1 MSVSFT
7 GTRNSNA
14 ADNFDTY
21 QIIDGM
27 VYNFVPF
34 SASTNF
40 TENMLTRTVTSVTL
54 PSGTYRLGIFNDITY
69 YCSKATVLNGTV
81 VPAGTSESQT
91 TADIAV
97 LCCTSGTNKGTVWI
111 SLSATGSHGK
121 ALSGTSTA
129 RTADSLTLDNTASG
143 VADYYNGHTVA
154 IANQYRYI
162 DDYGTD
168 RIATVASNWDPV
180 PAAVTPYAVFTSS
193 SITGSPDGN
202 ATYNV
207 AGAGTT
213 TVTVGD
219 AAGSIP
225 LPFTMISA
233 DAVVQGVDPGV
244 GIYISASTANPN
256 PFNGNSQNVD
266 GYYGLRAING
276 AATVSITLMGDVK
289 FPDIAVN
296 NGDNFSCSDIKSV
309 IVTSGTV
316 LVYFQ

>member
-1 MSVSFT
+1 MSVYFT
-7 GTRNSNA
+7 GTGNSDA
-14 ADNFDTY
+14 AVNFQSY
-21 QIIDGM
+21 QKIDGIA
-27 VYNFVPF
+27 YNFVPF

-40 TENMLTRTVTSVTL
+40 TENMLTRTVTSATL
-54 PSGTYRLGIFNDITY
+54 PSGTYRLGIFNDIKY
-69 YCSKATVLNGTV
+69 YCSNDTVLNRTV
-81 VPAGTSESQT
+81 VPAGNSGNQT

-97 LCCTSGTNKGTVWI
+97 LCCCTGTNKGTVWI

-129 RTADSLTLDNTASG
+129 SAADSLTLDNTASG
-143 VADYYNGHTVA
+143 VADYYNGHTIA

-162 DDYGTD
+162 EDYGNRKAD
-168 RIATVASNWDPV
+168 LSVNWDPV

-193 SITGSPDGN
+193 SITGSPAGN
-202 ATYNV
+202 GTYNV
-207 AGAGTT
+207 AGTGTT
-213 TVTVGD
+213 TITVGD

-244 GIYISASTANPN
+244 GIYISDSTSNPN
-256 PFNGNSQNVD
+256 PFSGNPQNVN
-266 GYYGLRAING
+266 GYYGLRPING

-289 FPDIAVN
+289 LPDITVN

-316 LVYFQ
+316 LIFFQ